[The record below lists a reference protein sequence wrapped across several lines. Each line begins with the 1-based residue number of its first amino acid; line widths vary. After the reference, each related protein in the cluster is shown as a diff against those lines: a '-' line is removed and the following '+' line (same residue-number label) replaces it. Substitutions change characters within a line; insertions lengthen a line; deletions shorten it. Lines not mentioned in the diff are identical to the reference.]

1 MAIKPKEVLDM
12 LKATAAEW
20 VSDGATSLAAALAYY
35 TVFSIAPLLII
46 LIAVLEIFWQGQ
58 SVSAQDEILNQM
70 RDLVG
75 PEGASVIKDILTN
88 MQESG
93 ASGGVAAVIGVGTL
107 LFGATAAFAQLQ
119 NALNKIW
126 EVEPAGG
133 LKNFIVTRMLSF
145 GLILTVGFL
154 LLASLVITALLAAL
168 NNFVTG
174 LAPGLEVLFQ
184 LANQVIAFGV
194 VVLLFALI
202 YRYLPDARIAWKDA
216 FVGGA
221 VTALLF
227 TLGKFLIGLYLG
239 ESSAA
244 SAYGAAGSF
253 VILLLWVYYSSMVLF
268 FGAEFAQVYA
278 RRHGSGIQPAKGA
291 VRTEQGEAEEAQRKS
306 DPTSVTKTTMLAP
319 EPPRRTSGD
328 ASTPARTQ
336 ASALAR
342 PSLKEAKQTS
352 KLRWIAPALLAF
364 LAGRFLSRS

>member
-1 MAIKPKEVLDM
+1 MAIKPKEILNM

-20 VSDGATSLAAALAYY
+20 VGDNATSLAAALAYY

-58 SVSAQDEILNQM
+58 SVSAQDEILNQV

-75 PEGASVIKDILTN
+75 AEGAGAIEGILEN

-93 ASGGVAAVIGVGTL
+93 SGGGLAAVIGVATL

-126 EVEPAGG
+126 EVQPAGG
-133 LKNFIVTRMLSF
+133 VKNFLVTRVLSF

-154 LLASLVITALLAAL
+154 LLASLVVTALLAAL
-168 NNFVTG
+168 NNFVTD
-174 LAPGLEVLFQ
+174 LAPGLEVVFQ
-184 LANQVIAFGV
+184 LANQVIGFGV
-194 VVLLFALI
+194 VTLLFALI

-216 FVGGA
+216 FVGAA

-291 VRTEQGEAEEAQRKS
+291 VRTEQGEAEEAQRQS
-306 DPTSVTKTTMLAP
+306 GEGLSAEEPTIPDPS
-319 EPPRRTSGD
+319 PPRRTPEAPPPS
-328 ASTPARTQ
+328 RTQ

-342 PSLKEAKQTS
+342 TSSPRQTS
-352 KLRWIAPALLAF
+352 RLRWIAPAVLAF
-364 LAGRFLSRS
+364 IAGRFLSRS